1 MLAGSIYW
9 TCTAVVLHFGVYSD
23 KIAATASLPL
33 IIVHLFGIQ
42 ALWIACIIGYLTC
55 FASLN
60 VYAQSFARLIW
71 TQMQYQPDH
80 YRLNSLPAPSLARV
94 KRYSGLLL
102 REFLSSTP

>member
-1 MLAGSIYW
+1 M
-9 TCTAVVLHFGVYSD
+9 VLHFGVYSD

-42 ALWIACIIGYLTC
+42 ALWVACIIGYLTC

-80 YRLNSLPAPSLARV
+80 YLAQ
-94 KRYSGLLL
+94 
-102 REFLSSTP
+102 LSPGAFPCTR